1 MKPGF
6 EDFMAIELKREI
18 AERYFGF
25 RKMIEED
32 KLDLMKKNEIPA
44 HYTRKENKF

>member
-6 EDFMAIELKREI
+6 EDVMAIELKKEI

-32 KLDLMKKNEIPA
+32 KLDLTQKMKYHDEPGK
-44 HYTRKENKF
+44 